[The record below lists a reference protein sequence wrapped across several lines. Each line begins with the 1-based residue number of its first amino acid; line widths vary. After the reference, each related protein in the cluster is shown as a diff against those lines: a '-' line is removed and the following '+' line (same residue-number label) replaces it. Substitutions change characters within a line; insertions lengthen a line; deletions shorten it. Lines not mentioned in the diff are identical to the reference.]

1 MVRKIFLILIP
12 FFFLACA
19 SKPAPA
25 PAEKSEPVPDVSI
38 NVNGT
43 AVVVGCSYLGDDW
56 LFIKGVEF
64 RNASG
69 ETRRVMFKNP
79 RRRVVSAG
87 LVSEFATFSVAYG
100 DEFLAWCGENVEARA
115 LADWPQDFGYV
126 KLHYAER

>member
-1 MVRKIFLILIP
+1 MVRKIFL
-12 FFFLACA
+12 
-19 SKPAPA
+19 
-25 PAEKSEPVPDVSI
+25 EPVPEISI

-43 AVVVGCSYLGDDW
+43 AVVVGCSYLGKDW

-79 RRRVVSAG
+79 RRRVVSAE

-115 LADWPQDFGYV
+115 LADWPQEFGAVAIKY
-126 KLHYAER
+126 